1 MQGRNPARFKG
12 GYGVPR
18 GFKGEKSKS
27 PPNPLGLAERVP
39 SSADDDSS
47 FSKQQQHNQQLQTHL
62 TVAIP
67 EFLKK
72 TPSFRKIYFICFICF
87 MCFICPVCVSEEKDI
102 QCKSNGFKLLPP
114 PAGGPPPSRREV
126 WGFRRSRPTALPSIG
141 YRGFAVAP
149 ITLRAPARRVVRT
162 SGINGRAMRAPYR
175 ARRCNQRL
183 QMHLTVA
190 MMQPSVANASHS
202 CNFPPRCRGAHR
214 APADILPTFD
224 FPAPKTSLFEGG
236 GPPAGG
242 GRSIPPFSHIFATIP
257 QFCVR
262 IRAEY

>member
-1 MQGRNPARFKG
+1 MGFLGDLRGRN
-12 GYGVPR
+12 
-18 GFKGEKSKS
+18 SKS

-72 TPSFRKIYFICFICF
+72 TPSFRKIFFICFICF
-87 MCFICPVCVSEEKDI
+87 MCFICPVCVGRKKIFSVKATG
-102 QCKSNGFKLLPP
+102 SNSFHRC
-114 PAGGPPPSRREV
+114 GGPPPSKREV
-126 WGFRRSRPTALPSIG
+126 WGFRRSRPTALPSIE

-149 ITLRAPARRVVRT
+149 ITLRAPARRVVIT

-202 CNFPPRCRGAHR
+202 CNFPQRCRGAHR
-214 APADILPTFD
+214 APADILPT
-224 FPAPKTSLFEGG
+224 PESPSPKTSLFEGG
-236 GPPAGG
+236 GPSADG

>member
-1 MQGRNPARFKG
+1 MREVWGLRVLSKILIQPRVQGRNPARFKG

-72 TPSFRKIYFICFICF
+72 NAVFPKNLLHMLHMLHVLHMSGVCRKK
-87 MCFICPVCVSEEKDI
+87 KDI
-102 QCKSNGFKLLPP
+102 RRKSNGFELLPP
-114 PAGGPPPSRREV
+114 LRRSPSLEEGGL
-126 WGFRRSRPTALPSIG
+126 WGFRRSRPPALPSIE

-149 ITLRAPARRVVRT
+149 ITLRAPARRVVIT
-162 SGINGRAMRAPYR
+162 SGINGRAMRAPTG
-175 ARRCNQRL
+175 AA
-183 QMHLTVA
+183 V
-190 MMQPSVANASHS
+190 QPTVANASNR
-202 CNFPPRCRGAHR
+202 CNDATQRCKR
-214 APADILPTFD
+214 ISQLQ
-224 FPAPKTSLFEGG
+224 
-236 GPPAGG
+236 
-242 GRSIPPFSHIFATIP
+242 FSATL
-257 QFCVR
+257 
-262 IRAEY
+262 